1 LWNSCGD
8 ELSLAHDKN
17 LENAIGLLCGSN
29 FKHKAFKDWQFWL
42 VLNTKFEKQ
51 FSKINN
57 KIKVMSLLFFVFSY
71 IFIHTA

>member
-1 LWNSCGD
+1 MNYFES
-8 ELSLAHDKN
+8 KN
-17 LENAIGLLCGSN
+17 
-29 FKHKAFKDWQFWL
+29 K
-42 VLNTKFEKQ
+42 KQ

>member
-1 LWNSCGD
+1 MNFPQLMIKILKMRLNCYVVQI
-8 ELSLAHDKN
+8 LSIKYLK
-17 LENAIGLLCGSN
+17 IGS
-29 FKHKAFKDWQFWL
+29 FQP
-42 VLNTKFEKQ
+42 VLSAKFEKQ